1 LNSLRLMQFGPF
13 PLRIMIG
20 ITFLAHR
27 VPSLADFG
35 QVQSFVGRIG
45 LPPEAA
51 FIVAAL
57 EIGGAIAMFAGI
69 LTRITAV
76 LYIVFMLSTTLA
88 VKLSRGFV
96 GGFEVDLLLLVMAA
110 SLLITGPGR
119 LSVEWDVIKREIWP
133 RGRALLPAPQQ
144 RA

>member
-1 LNSLRLMQFGPF
+1 MRLMQFGPL
-13 PLRIMIG
+13 PLRITIG

-35 QVQSFVGRIG
+35 QVQGFVSRIG

-51 FIVAAL
+51 FIVATL
-57 EIGGAIAMFAGI
+57 EIGGAIALFAGI

-76 LYIVFMLSTTLA
+76 LYIVFMTSTTLV

-110 SLLITGPGR
+110 SLLIMGPGR
-119 LSVEWDVIKREIWP
+119 ISVEWDVIKREIWP
-133 RGRALLPAPQQ
+133 SGRALVPAATQK
-144 RA
+144 A

>member
-1 LNSLRLMQFGPF
+1 ML
-13 PLRIMIG
+13 G

-35 QVQSFVGRIG
+35 QVQGFVGRIG
-45 LPPEAA
+45 LPPEVA
-51 FIVAAL
+51 FIVATL

-69 LTRITAV
+69 ITRITAV
-76 LYIVFMLSTTLA
+76 LYIIFMMSTTLA

-96 GGFEVDLLLLVMAA
+96 GGFEVDLLLLVMAV

-119 LSVEWDVIKREIWP
+119 ISIEWDVLKREIWP
-133 RGRALLPAPQQ
+133 KGRSLVARQEPTV
-144 RA
+144 RSG

>member
-1 LNSLRLMQFGPF
+1 MQFGPL
-13 PLRIMIG
+13 PLRIMLG

-35 QVQSFVGRIG
+35 QVQGFVGRVG
-45 LPPEAA
+45 LPPEVA
-51 FIVAAL
+51 FIVATL

-69 LTRITAV
+69 ITRITAV

-96 GGFEVDLLLLVMAA
+96 GGFEVDLLLLVMAV
-110 SLLITGPGR
+110 SLLITGPGWM
-119 LSVEWDVIKREIWP
+119 SVEWDVLKREIWL
-133 RGRALLPAPQQ
+133 RGRTLVPAAPP
-144 RA
+144 RT

>member
-1 LNSLRLMQFGPF
+1 
-13 PLRIMIG
+13 
-20 ITFLAHR
+20 
-27 VPSLADFG
+27 
-35 QVQSFVGRIG
+35 VQSFVGRIG

-51 FIVAAL
+51 FIVATL

-119 LSVEWDVIKREIWP
+119 ISVEWDVLKREIWP
-133 RGRALLPAPQQ
+133 RGRALVPAATQK
-144 RA
+144 A

>member
-1 LNSLRLMQFGPF
+1 MNSLRLIQIGPF

-35 QVQSFVGRIG
+35 QVQGFVGRIG

-57 EIGGAIAMFAGI
+57 EIGGAMAMFAGI
-69 LTRITAV
+69 ITRITAA
-76 LYIVFMLSTTLA
+76 LYIVLMLSTTLV

-96 GGFEVDLLLLVMAA
+96 GGFEVDLLLLVMAV
-110 SLLITGPGR
+110 SLLITDPGR
-119 LSVEWDVIKREIWP
+119 ISVEWDVLKREMWP
-133 RGRALLPAPQQ
+133 RGRSLVPAAP

>member
-1 LNSLRLMQFGPF
+1 MRLMQLGPF

-35 QVQSFVGRIG
+35 QVQGFVGRIG

-76 LYIVFMLSTTLA
+76 LYIVFMLSTTLV

-119 LSVEWDVIKREIWP
+119 LSVEWDVIKREVWP
-133 RGRALLPAPQQ
+133 RGRALMPAATQK
-144 RA
+144 A